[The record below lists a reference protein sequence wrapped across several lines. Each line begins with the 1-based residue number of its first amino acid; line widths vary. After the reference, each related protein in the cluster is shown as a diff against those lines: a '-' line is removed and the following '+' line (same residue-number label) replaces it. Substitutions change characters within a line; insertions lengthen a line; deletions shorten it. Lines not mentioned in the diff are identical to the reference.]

1 MSLLAFTTDNTDLSL
16 VYHGHHTGMLVLLS
30 LLIAILAA
38 YTSFSHRHLM
48 QQAVSTLSYRL
59 WLSSGSVAMG
69 LGVWAMH
76 FTGMMSLQLP
86 VEVGYQLS
94 LTLFSVLPAIAA
106 AYVTLN
112 VVAADVQRPLAIVR
126 GGALMG
132 AGIGCMHYIGMAAMV
147 MQAERLYQPL
157 LFVLSILVAVLL
169 ATLALWVRPLLS
181 RWLANQL
188 LLEFISSVV
197 MGLAIASMH
206 YVAMHATVF
215 LPAEKLH
222 GFAGIVMSK
231 QTLGTLAVV
240 VAVAILLLSTITVLM
255 RRRLLDAEQSRY
267 QAMLETQQL
276 ALRLQ
281 GIASRVPGL
290 VYEFRLT
297 NDGHFSFPYASEAIR
312 DIYGISPEQAKQ
324 NASPVLEAIHPDDRD
339 AMMQSVYRSA
349 EQLSVWHHEYRVQD
363 SSGKVRWL
371 LGNAQPLRDEGGVN
385 WSGFITDVTARKA
398 IDQQLQQLAYFDS
411 LTGLFNRGKIQQQLQ
426 QLCDEAGTDGAV
438 AVILLDIDQFKRL
451 NDTQGHQAGDQ
462 LLIQL
467 ANRLRMAAPANAY
480 CGRLSGDEFVL
491 LLAGASQHALEYWA
505 EQHCSVLRDLM
516 RQPFD
521 IQQHQ
526 YCCTVSLGYCLAHTG
541 ASSDELLKQ
550 AAIALSHAKAQGGNS
565 HVGFNPSMT
574 VEIQQRYQLEL
585 ALAAA
590 LADEQFEIHYQ
601 PQLTDTGKV
610 VGVEAL
616 LRWQHPKL
624 GYVSPAR
631 FIPLAEET
639 GQIDSIGHW
648 VLQQACAQL
657 QQWQNEPLLRDLVMS
672 VNISARQFYQPE
684 FVMQVEQCLQKYQ
697 LKPQQLML
705 ELTES
710 LILADLD
717 DAVSRMQQIKQMG
730 VRFSMDDF
738 GTGYSSLSYL
748 SRLPFDEV
756 KIDQYFVRSA
766 SSGKPRDWV
775 IVEAIIGIANT
786 FGMKLIA
793 EGVETEVQREL
804 LRQSG
809 CYCYQGYLFAKPAI
823 AQQIAEWIILH
834 TNGVD
839 NS

>member
-1 MSLLAFTTDNTDLSL
+1 MSLLAFTTNSTDLSQA
-16 VYHGHHTGMLVLLS
+16 YQGQHTGTLVLLS

-48 QQAVSTLSYRL
+48 QQAVSSLSYRL

-86 VEVGYQLS
+86 VEVSYQLS
-94 LTLFSVLPAIAA
+94 LTLLSVLPAIAA
-106 AYVTLN
+106 AFVTLK
-112 VVAADVQRPLAIVR
+112 VVAAGVQRPLAIVR
-126 GGALMG
+126 GGVLMG

-157 LFVLSILVAVLL
+157 LFVLSVVVAVLL
-169 ATLALWVRPLLS
+169 ATLALSVRPLLN

-197 MGLAIASMH
+197 MGMAIASMH

-215 LPAEKLH
+215 LPAEQVYGL
-222 GFAGIVMSK
+222 GGRVMSK

-240 VAVAILLLSTITVLM
+240 VAVTILLLATITVLM
-255 RRRLLDAEQSRY
+255 RRRVLDAEQSRY
-267 QAMLETQQL
+267 QAMLQTQQL

-290 VYEFRLT
+290 VYEFRLA

-324 NASPVLEAIHPDDRD
+324 DALPALKAIHPDDRD
-339 AMMQSVYRSA
+339 AMLQSVYRSA
-349 EQLSVWHHEYRVQD
+349 EQLSLWYHEYRVQD
-363 SSGKVRWL
+363 SSGRVRWM
-371 LGNAQPLRDEGGVN
+371 LGNAQPQRDPGGVS

-398 IDQQLQQLAYFDS
+398 TEQQIQQLAYFDS

-426 QLCDEAGTDGAV
+426 QLCDEATEHSAV

-462 LLIQL
+462 LLIQM
-467 ANRLRMAAPANAY
+467 AKRLRVAAPANAY
-480 CGRLSGDEFVL
+480 CGRLSSDEFVML
-491 LLAGASQHALEYWA
+491 LPGALSGELEPRA
-505 EQHCSVLRDLM
+505 EQQCSALRQLM
-516 RQPFD
+516 QQPFD

-526 YCCTVSLGYCLAHTG
+526 YHCTVSIGYCLAQPG

-550 AAIALSHAKAQGGNS
+550 AAIALSHAKALGSNS
-565 HVGFNPSMT
+565 QVCFNPAMT
-574 VEIQQRYQLEL
+574 AEIQQRYQLEL

-590 LADEQFEIHYQ
+590 LAAGQFELHYQ
-601 PQLTDTGKV
+601 PQLTDSGKV

-616 LRWQHPKL
+616 LRWQHPEL

-631 FIPLAEET
+631 FIALAEET

-657 QQWQNEPLLRDLVMS
+657 QRWQSEPKLRELIMS

-684 FVMQVEQCLQKYQ
+684 FIAQVQQCLNQYQ
-697 LKPQQLML
+697 FKPEQLML

-717 DAVSRMQQIKQMG
+717 DAVSRMQQIKQLG

-793 EGVETEVQREL
+793 EGVETQAQYQL

-809 CYCYQGYLFAKPAI
+809 CYCYQGYLFAKPA
-823 AQQIAEWIILH
+823 AAAETARWIDEHSPL
-834 TNGVD
+834 
-839 NS
+839 S

>member
-1 MSLLAFTTDNTDLSL
+1 MSLLAFTTNNTDLSL
-16 VYHGHHTGMLVLLS
+16 AYHGHHTGMLVLLS

-94 LTLFSVLPAIAA
+94 LTLLSVLPAIAA
-106 AYVTLN
+106 AFVTLN

-132 AGIGCMHYIGMAAMV
+132 AGIGCMHYLGMAAMV

-157 LFVLSILVAVLL
+157 LFVLSVLVAVLL

-188 LLEFISSVV
+188 LLELISSVV

-215 LPAEKLH
+215 LPAEQLH
-222 GFAGIVMSK
+222 GLGGMVMSK

-255 RRRLLDAEQSRY
+255 RRRVLDAEQSRY

-324 NASPVLEAIHPDDRD
+324 DALPVLEAIHPDDRD

-371 LGNAQPLRDEGGVN
+371 LGNAQPLRDEDGVS

-467 ANRLRMAAPANAY
+467 ATRLRMAAPANAY

-491 LLAGASQHALEYWA
+491 LQAGASQHELESWT
-505 EQHCSVLRDLM
+505 EQYCSSLRELM

-526 YCCTVSLGYCLAHTG
+526 YCCTVSLGYCLAHSG

-565 HVGFNPSMT
+565 QVGFNPAMT

-590 LADEQFEIHYQ
+590 LADQQFELHYQ
-601 PQLTDTGKV
+601 PQLTDMGKV

-616 LRWQHPKL
+616 LRWQHPEL

-648 VLQQACAQL
+648 VLQKACAQL
-657 QQWQNEPLLRDLVMS
+657 QQWQSDPLLRDLVMS

-684 FVMQVEQCLQKYQ
+684 FVTQVEQSLQKYQ

-809 CYCYQGYLFAKPAI
+809 CYCYQGYLFAKPAMAAEI
-823 AQQIAEWIILH
+823 ASWITGH
-834 TNGVD
+834 YQSN
-839 NS
+839 

>member
-1 MSLLAFTTDNTDLSL
+1 MSLLAFTTDSTDLSL
-16 VYHGHHTGMLVLLS
+16 TYHGHHAGMLVLLS

-94 LTLFSVLPAIAA
+94 LTLLSVLPAIAA
-106 AYVTLN
+106 AYITLN

-132 AGIGCMHYIGMAAMV
+132 AGIGCMHYLGMAAMV
-147 MQAERLYQPL
+147 MQAERLYKPL
-157 LFVLSILVAVLL
+157 LFVLSVLVAVLL

-188 LLEFISSVV
+188 LLELISSVV

-222 GFAGIVMSK
+222 GLGGMVMSK

-255 RRRLLDAEQSRY
+255 RRRVLDAEQSRY

-324 NASPVLEAIHPDDRD
+324 DALPVLEAIHPDDRD

-371 LGNAQPLRDEGGVN
+371 LGNAQPLRDADGVS

-398 IDQQLQQLAYFDS
+398 IDQQMQQLAYFDS

-467 ANRLRMAAPANAY
+467 ASRLRMAAPAHAY

-491 LLAGASQHALEYWA
+491 LLAGASQQELGSWA
-505 EQHCSVLRDLM
+505 EQYCSSLRELM
-516 RQPFD
+516 RQAFD

-526 YCCTVSLGYCLAHTG
+526 YCCTVSLGYCLAHSG

-565 HVGFNPSMT
+565 HVGFNPAMT

-590 LADEQFEIHYQ
+590 LADKQFELHYQ

-616 LRWQHPKL
+616 LRWQHPEL

-639 GQIDSIGHW
+639 GQIDSIGYW

-657 QQWQNEPLLRDLVMS
+657 QRWQNTPLLRDLVMS

-684 FVMQVEQCLQKYQ
+684 FVTQVEQCLQIYQ
-697 LKPQQLML
+697 LKPPQLML

-809 CYCYQGYLFAKPAI
+809 CYCYQGYLFAKPARAADI
-823 AQQIAEWIILH
+823 ASWITGH
-834 TNGVD
+834 SQSD
-839 NS
+839 

>member
-1 MSLLAFTTDNTDLSL
+1 MSLLAFTTDSTDLSL
-16 VYHGHHTGMLVLLS
+16 AYHGHHTSMLVLLS

-94 LTLFSVLPAIAA
+94 LTLLSVLPAIAA

-132 AGIGCMHYIGMAAMV
+132 AGIGCMHYLGMAAMV
-147 MQAERLYQPL
+147 MQAERLYQPV
-157 LFVLSILVAVLL
+157 LFVLSILLAVLL

-188 LLEFISSVV
+188 LLELISSVV

-222 GFAGIVMSK
+222 GLAGMVMSK
-231 QTLGTLAVV
+231 QALGTLAVV
-240 VAVAILLLSTITVLM
+240 VAVGILLLSTISVLM
-255 RRRLLDAEQSRY
+255 RRRVLDAEQSRY

-324 NASPVLEAIHPDDRD
+324 DALPVLEAIHPDDRD

-371 LGNAQPLRDEGGVN
+371 LGNAQPLRDADGVS

-398 IDQQLQQLAYFDS
+398 IDQQMQQLAYFDS

-467 ANRLRMAAPANAY
+467 ASRLRLAAPAHAY

-491 LLAGASQHALEYWA
+491 LLAGASQHELGSWA
-505 EQHCSVLRDLM
+505 EQYCSSLRELM
-516 RQPFD
+516 RQAFD

-526 YCCTVSLGYCLAHTG
+526 YCCTVSLGYCLAHSG

-565 HVGFNPSMT
+565 QVGFNPAMT

-590 LADEQFEIHYQ
+590 LADQQFELHYQ

-616 LRWQHPKL
+616 LRWQHPEL

-639 GQIDSIGHW
+639 GQIDSIGYW

-657 QQWQNEPLLRDLVMS
+657 QRWQNTPLLRDLVMS

-684 FVMQVEQCLQKYQ
+684 FVTQVAQCLQIYQ
-697 LKPQQLML
+697 LKPPQLML

-809 CYCYQGYLFAKPAI
+809 CYCYQGYLFAKPARAAEI
-823 AQQIAEWIILH
+823 ASWITGH
-834 TNGVD
+834 AQSD
-839 NS
+839 